1 MIKIIIANNNDILY
15 NSLSQITLQYEGK
28 VAVLNVTKDKLEK
41 IICRIA
47 PRESLIVLD
56 SDTSVIFCNN
66 ILKYIMNRMD
76 KANVIILV
84 IDSKTVTN
92 IIGQTKE
99 KTHNLFLKKKHTN
112 FSTLDA
118 INIVANSVKNTNE
131 IEKNIDDILWKLG
144 FASYFKGTIYLKDAI
159 LLAYIDNEL
168 LLDMNTLVKK
178 VAEKHNIENEKIV
191 RSAMDKSLN
200 NVLDYLHTNV
210 LYEVFKDDYDG
221 RKVSVKYLI
230 DLCIRY
236 LEKQRYCCLDY

>member
-1 MIKIIIANNNDILY
+1 MIKVIIANNNDILY

-41 IICRIA
+41 IICRNA

-66 ILKYIMNRMD
+66 ILKYILNRMD

-92 IIGQTKE
+92 IIGQTKQ
-99 KTHNLFLKKKHTN
+99 KTHNLFLKKKHTDL
-112 FSTLDA
+112 STLDA
-118 INIVANSVKNTNE
+118 INIVASSIRNTNE

-144 FASYFKGTIYLKDAI
+144 FASYFKGAIYLKDAI
-159 LLAYIDNEL
+159 LLAYMDNEL
-168 LLDMNTLVKK
+168 LLDMNALVKK

-200 NVLDYLHTNV
+200 NILDYLHTNV

-236 LEKQRYCCLDY
+236 LEKQDIAV